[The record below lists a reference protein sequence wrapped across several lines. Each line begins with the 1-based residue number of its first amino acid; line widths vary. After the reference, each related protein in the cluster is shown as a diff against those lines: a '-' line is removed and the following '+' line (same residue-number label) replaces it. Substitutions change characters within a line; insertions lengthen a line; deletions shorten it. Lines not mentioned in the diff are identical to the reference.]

1 MGLFSTNGPFGKDT
15 WRPGLVNQ
23 LERTPGLFYNM
34 LDAAEPERIQGRNA
48 YFKLDIGELLSVT
61 TIGEGGDF
69 PTPIDP
75 EYAEG
80 AYETSRLAGST
91 GLTFDEWEYLNS
103 DAAAAVPIVQEKLKK
118 ALEKMVRELSRQ
130 THGDGSAIL
139 ARCGNTSS
147 STTVNLLST
156 ASNQYDRDRWNW
168 LAPRRAIVDIVH
180 GTTGA
185 AVATDR
191 KITSRSKSGNTVVI
205 DGAAVSTTSGTHVIV
220 WKDAV
225 DPFSSGTYA
234 SGEFDGIGAVMKT
247 GRTYLGVNSATAG
260 NDFWDPRKTF
270 GGTPGTPEAFS
281 LHRLQELF
289 VEMADYND
297 DGTQPTPEQ
306 GYALFSNL
314 GCMASATN
322 ALQGAVRYMNPTPG
336 DTASFGFTRLEGLG
350 LPWYGDIHYAHNV
363 VDCLRVSGFK
373 KVVMANQMQDI
384 LDFVT
389 TGSGDMWHLAN
400 ASSGQGHATK
410 VYAYLTG
417 RFGICALRPNEHG
430 RMDDVIELGGTA

>member
-1 MGLFSTNGPFGKDT
+1 MSLFTPSGAFGKDT

-34 LDAAEPERIQGRNA
+34 LDVAEPERIQGRNA
-48 YFKLDIGELLSVT
+48 YFKLDISDLLSVA

-75 EYAEG
+75 EYEQG
-80 AYETSRLAGST
+80 KYETSRLAGST
-91 GLTFDEWEYLNS
+91 GLTFDEWEFLNS
-103 DAAAAVPIVQEKLKK
+103 DAAAAVPVVQEKLKK
-118 ALEKMVRELSRQ
+118 ALEKVVRELARQ
-130 THGDGSAIL
+130 SHMDGEGKL
-139 ARCGNTSS
+139 ARCASS
-147 STTVNLLST
+147 STTTTINLQST
-156 ASNQYDRDRWNW
+156 ATSQIDRDRWNW
-168 LAPRRAIVDIVH
+168 LVPKRTIIDIVDA
-180 GTTGA
+180 TTGA

-191 KITSRSKSGNTVVI
+191 LVTARSKSGNTI
-205 DGAAVSTTSGTHVIV
+205 TISGANISTTTSHVIV

-225 DPFSSGTYA
+225 DPFSSGTYT
-234 SGEFDGIGAVMKT
+234 SGEFDGLGAVMKT
-247 GRTYLGVNSATAG
+247 SRTYLGINSATAG
-260 NDFWDPRKTF
+260 NDYWDPRKTF
-270 GGTPGTPEAFS
+270 GSSPGTPEAFT

-289 VEMADYND
+289 VEMADYNE

-314 GCMASATN
+314 GAMHSAIN
-322 ALQGAVRYMNPTPG
+322 NLQGDVRYVNPQPG

-363 VDCLRVSGFK
+363 IDCLRISGFK
-373 KVVMANQMQDI
+373 KVKVANPMQDI

-417 RFGICALRPNEHG
+417 RFGICTLNPNQHG
-430 RMDDVIELGGTA
+430 RMDDVTELGGSN

>member
-1 MGLFSTNGPFGKDT
+1 MSLFSPSGPFGKDT

-23 LERTPGLFYNM
+23 LERTPGLFYN
-34 LDAAEPERIQGRNA
+34 LIDAGEPERIQGRNA
-48 YFKLDIGELLSVT
+48 YFKLDIGDLLSVT

-69 PTPIDP
+69 PTPIDA

-118 ALEKMVRELSRQ
+118 ALEKLVRELSRQ
-130 THGDGSAIL
+130 THMDGSALL
-139 ARCGNTSS
+139 ARCGVTS
-147 STTVNLLST
+147 
-156 ASNQYDRDRWNW
+156 ASNNVVILATAGNQVDRDRWNW
-168 LAPRRAIVDIVH
+168 LAPRRAIVDIVNL
-180 GTTGA
+180 TTGA
-185 AVATDR
+185 AIATDR
-191 KITSRSKSGNTVVI
+191 IVTARSKSGNTVTI
-205 DGAAVSTTSGTHVIV
+205 SGAAVTTSTDHGIV

-234 SGEFDGIGAVMKT
+234 SGEFDGLGAAMKV
-247 GRTYLGVNSATAG
+247 GRTYMGVNSASAG

-289 VEMADYND
+289 VEMADYNPE
-297 DGTQPTPEQ
+297 GTQPTPEQ

-314 GCMASATN
+314 GCMHSALN
-322 ALQGAVRYMNPTPG
+322 ALQGAVRYVNPQPG
-336 DTASFGFTRLEGLG
+336 DRASFGFSQLEGLG

-363 VDCLRVSGFK
+363 VDCLRISGFK

-400 ASSGQGHATK
+400 AASGQGHATK
-410 VYAYLTG
+410 VFAYLTG
-417 RFGICALRPNEHG
+417 RFGICTLAPNEHG